1 MPMTTPNDL
10 EIVRLNEMVTNTKQ
24 AVQQFSKLTSPER
37 DRLLAA
43 LVAALHQQSAEIL
56 EANTLDLEAG
66 LGNSSSPT
74 NNWRKLTSERLEQVI
89 NLLERLQELPLAR
102 APMTTTPAT
111 YYRFTP
117 LGQITLVI
125 DAIPEVLLLAVG
137 MCLKTGNV
145 PIIRYDPGISHCSRA
160 IATIIQTTLIN
171 HKLSAACCQLVPPDV
186 SLGALLSP
194 AVGSR
199 QIIVYGKSDLVE
211 QVERLASVPVIVA
224 SIGNCYLYWSA
235 SSSWE
240 LARNS
245 IIDSHIGEPD
255 AVNAIEKVLIQP
267 EHKSSSLVALWNSLQ
282 EKGFQLL
289 GDEHLVNN
297 YPDYLQ
303 LSAPES
309 WSKPYFSKAVAFK
322 SVDNLAVGITYI
334 NQHSSNHADSIITEL
349 FTEAQQ
355 FVAQLETACV
365 YINTSPRFQRY
376 TGNHIFLGIASQR
389 SHHPGFISLER
400 MMTAKPIIYQ

>member
-1 MPMTTPNDL
+1 MTTTNDL
-10 EIVRLNEMVTNTKQ
+10 EIVRLDEMTENTKQ
-24 AVQQFSKLTSPER
+24 AVQQLGKLSTEER

-43 LVAALHQQSAEIL
+43 IAIGLRQQVPEIL

-66 LGNSSSPT
+66 LNTNISPF
-74 NNWRKLTSERLEQVI
+74 NNWRKLTPERLKRSI
-89 NLLERLQELPLAR
+89 DLLERLQELPL
-102 APMTTTPAT
+102 PQVPTVTTPAT

-137 MCLKTGNV
+137 MCFKTGNV
-145 PIIRYDPGISHCSRA
+145 ATVKCDPGIYHCSQ
-160 IATIIQTTLIN
+160 IIIGVIQTILAN
-171 HKLSAACCQLVPPDV
+171 QKLLPASCQLVDLPLP
-186 SLGALLSP
+186 ALLSP
-194 AVGSR
+194 LVSSR
-199 QIIVYGKSDLVE
+199 QVIVYGKADLI
-211 QVERLASVPVIVA
+211 QAVERLASVPVIAA

-240 LARNS
+240 VVRNA
-245 IIDSHIGEPD
+245 IIDSHTGEPE

-267 EHKSSSLVALWNSLQ
+267 EHKSSNLIALWNSLQ

-303 LSAPES
+303 LSSATS
-309 WSKPYFSKAVAFK
+309 WSQPSFDKTVAFK
-322 SVDNLAVGITYI
+322 SVDNLEIGIQQI
-334 NQHSSNHADSIITEL
+334 NQHSSGHADSIITEL
-349 FTEAQQ
+349 FVEAQQ
-355 FVAQLETACV
+355 FAATVKTACV
-365 YINTSPRFQRY
+365 YVNTSPRFQRY
-376 TGNHIFLGIASQR
+376 TGNHIFLGIASHKN
-389 SHHPGFISLER
+389 HHPGFISLER